1 MPNVTGNSN
10 HARQVLLRKVSA
22 VVFSLADTLDW
33 PLKSVWNSNLLLL
46 MSKVAA
52 GASPPRQIW
61 FDCFEPTTSEMKRVT
76 TRMDCMLFIAETWIF
91 VAIYCIK
98 PGKRVLFAAK
108 VAEIQDLYQ
117 VCLVCD
123 SDCCELKMESPA

>member
-1 MPNVTGNSN
+1 
-10 HARQVLLRKVSA
+10 
-22 VVFSLADTLDW
+22 
-33 PLKSVWNSNLLLL
+33 
-46 MSKVAA
+46 
-52 GASPPRQIW
+52 
-61 FDCFEPTTSEMKRVT
+61 MKRVT

-98 PGKRVLFAAK
+98 PGKGVLFVAK
-108 VAEIQDLYQ
+108 AAEIQDFYQ

>member
-1 MPNVTGNSN
+1 
-10 HARQVLLRKVSA
+10 
-22 VVFSLADTLDW
+22 
-33 PLKSVWNSNLLLL
+33 
-46 MSKVAA
+46 
-52 GASPPRQIW
+52 
-61 FDCFEPTTSEMKRVT
+61 MKRVT